1 MNFLHFLVQRKSCV
15 NTQRGMFTMG
25 AMGSVALIVLALAA
39 TYGIYR
45 YITNSYS
52 VMIESTNLMSIV
64 SGAKSLKTNGSYASV
79 DNAALQRIRAFGN
92 MTGGQTGGTVR
103 NRWSG
108 TVVVSGT
115 ASQLEIQYNDV
126 PASACDRFLARATDS
141 GEFATPLPT
150 CAESGNSD
158 LTFIAY

>member
-1 MNFLHFLVQRKSCV
+1 MNLLRLILNRKTTV
-15 NTQRGMFTMG
+15 NTQRGMFTLP
-25 AMGSVALIVLALAA
+25 AMGSIALVALALAA

-52 VMIESTNLMSIV
+52 VTIESTNLMSIV

-92 MTGGQTGGTVR
+92 MTGGQSGGTVR
-103 NRWSG
+103 NGWSG

-115 ASQLEIQYNDV
+115 ASQLEIQYNGIPDT
-126 PASACDRFLARATDS
+126 ACDRFLARATDS
-141 GEFATPLPT
+141 GEFAAPLPT
-150 CAESGNSD
+150 CAATGNSD

>member
-1 MNFLHFLVQRKSCV
+1 MSILCLPVKHKPRA

-25 AMGSVALIVLALAA
+25 ALGSVALVILAVAA

-52 VMIESTNLMSIV
+52 VMIESSNLMSIV

-79 DNAALQRIRAFGN
+79 DNETLQRIRAFNN
-92 MTGGQTGGTVR
+92 MTGGQIGGTVR
-103 NRWSG
+103 NHWSG

-115 ASQLEIQYNDV
+115 TSQLEIQYNGIPDT
-126 PASACDRFLARATDS
+126 ACDRLLARATDS

-150 CAESGNSD
+150 CAESGDSD